1 MIIKNKKICI
11 IDYGTGNLR
20 SLKNCI
26 DNLNFNVRIINK
38 PKNLKKYDKII
49 LPGVGSFKDAMNLI
63 NSLGWDHEIL
73 ENVLIKK
80 KEILGICLG
89 MQILF
94 SKGHEFGNTKGLN
107 LISGEVYNLKTLGCK
122 KLIPHIGWNEVNIKK
137 NDILLKGIP
146 NNSSF
151 YFVNS
156 YACKLKYKSQELS
169 FTNYDINF
177 TSAVKNQNIYGTQFH
192 PEKSSKAGRK
202 LLNNFLN
209 A

>member
-1 MIIKNKKICI
+1 
-11 IDYGTGNLR
+11 
-20 SLKNCI
+20 
-26 DNLNFNVRIINK
+26 
-38 PKNLKKYDKII
+38 
-49 LPGVGSFKDAMNLI
+49 MNLI

-137 NDILLKGIP
+137 NDILFKGIP